1 MRGVDYDEVFAPV
14 ARIEIVRLVIAV
26 VVQRGWQ
33 VHHMDVKSAFL
44 NGDLVAEVYVQQP
57 SGFVVKNGSGKVFK
71 LKKAFYGL
79 HQALRAWNAKLD
91 SELTRLG
98 FVRNPVEHAVYWRS
112 EKNGYTL
119 VSVYVDDLIITS
131 SSSDNINA
139 FKREMM
145 KSFSMSDLELLSYYL
160 GIQVD

>member
-1 MRGVDYDEVFAPV
+1 
-14 ARIEIVRLVIAV
+14 
-26 VVQRGWQ
+26 

-98 FVRNPVEHAVYWRS
+98 FVRNPVEHAVY
-112 EKNGYTL
+112 
-119 VSVYVDDLIITS
+119 
-131 SSSDNINA
+131 
-139 FKREMM
+139 
-145 KSFSMSDLELLSYYL
+145 
-160 GIQVD
+160 